1 VSIVSVSFLAAIPH
15 FGHVVFIQLL
25 LSPKALIL
33 FAEISISIGKETGNS
48 DWFKGTDPHFLQ
60 LTMGI
65 GHPQY
70 LCLEI
75 SQSLSD
81 IESYFQPIH
90 YLLPPLKF
98 LI

>member
-1 VSIVSVSFLAAIPH
+1 MKVSIVSVSFLAAIPH

-33 FAEISISIGKETGNS
+33 LAEISISFGKETGNS
-48 DWFKGTDPHFLQ
+48 DCFNGTDPHFLQ

-75 SQSLSD
+75 NQSLRR
-81 IESYFQPIH
+81 Y
-90 YLLPPLKF
+90 
-98 LI
+98 

>member
-1 VSIVSVSFLAAIPH
+1 MSIVSVSFLAAIPH
-15 FGHVVFIQLL
+15 FGHVVFIQFL

-33 FAEISISIGKETGNS
+33 LSEISISFGKETGNS

-75 SQSLSD
+75 NQSLRR
-81 IESYFQPIH
+81 Y
-90 YLLPPLKF
+90 
-98 LI
+98 

>member
-1 VSIVSVSFLAAIPH
+1 MSIVSVSFLAAIPH

-33 FAEISISIGKETGNS
+33 LAEISISFGKETGNS

-70 LCLEI
+70 LCLDI
-75 SQSLSD
+75 NQSLKPV
-81 IESYFQPIH
+81 SYTH
-90 YLLPPLKF
+90 LRAHET
-98 LI
+98 

>member
-1 VSIVSVSFLAAIPH
+1 MKVSIVSVSFLAAIPH

-33 FAEISISIGKETGNS
+33 LAEISISFGNETGKS
-48 DWFKGTDPHFLQ
+48 DWFKGTAPHFLQ

-70 LCLEI
+70 LCLDI
-75 SQSLSD
+75 NQSLKR
-81 IESYFQPIH
+81 Y
-90 YLLPPLKF
+90 
-98 LI
+98 

>member
-1 VSIVSVSFLAAIPH
+1 MSIVSVSFLAAIPH
-15 FGHVVFIQLL
+15 FGHFVFIQLL

-33 FAEISISIGKETGNS
+33 LAEISMSFGKERGNS

-70 LCLEI
+70 LCLDI
-75 SQSLSD
+75 NQSLKR
-81 IESYFQPIH
+81 Y
-90 YLLPPLKF
+90 
-98 LI
+98 